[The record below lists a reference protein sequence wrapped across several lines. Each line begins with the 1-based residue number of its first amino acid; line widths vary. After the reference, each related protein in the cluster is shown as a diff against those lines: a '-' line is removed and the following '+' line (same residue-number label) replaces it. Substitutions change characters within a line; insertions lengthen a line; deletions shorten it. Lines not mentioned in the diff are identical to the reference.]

1 MSEFF
6 PSLPIG
12 NDRLFCYN
20 TRMTILHS
28 IILGLVEGFTEFL
41 PISSTAHL
49 ILVSKLL
56 SIDQSMFVKTFE
68 IAIQGGAILAV
79 IIFYWRKLLDL
90 EILKRLI
97 VSFIPTAIIG
107 FILYKLIKDILVGN
121 MTIVLLSLFLGGLVL
136 IYIDRVSRI
145 KNNIESGRAIKELTY
160 KEAFMIGIAQSLA
173 IIPGVSRSA
182 ATIVGGLFLGMNMKA
197 VVEYSFLLAIPTI
210 VAATGYDLI
219 KNIHSFSTD
228 QTSMLIVGF
237 VASFI
242 TAIFGIRLL
251 NNVAKRSSMKAFGM
265 YRISL
270 VILVV
275 ILVLIC

>member
-1 MSEFF
+1 
-6 PSLPIG
+6 
-12 NDRLFCYN
+12 
-20 TRMTILHS
+20 MTILHS

-219 KNIHSFSTD
+219 KNIHSFSID

>member
-1 MSEFF
+1 
-6 PSLPIG
+6 
-12 NDRLFCYN
+12 
-20 TRMTILHS
+20 
-28 IILGLVEGFTEFL
+28 
-41 PISSTAHL
+41 
-49 ILVSKLL
+49 
-56 SIDQSMFVKTFE
+56 MFVKTFE

-160 KEAFMIGIAQSLA
+160 KEAFMIGIAQSFA

-251 NNVAKRSSMKAFGM
+251 NEVSRRSSMKAFGM
-265 YRISL
+265 YRIIL
-270 VILVV
+270 VVFVV

>member
-1 MSEFF
+1 
-6 PSLPIG
+6 
-12 NDRLFCYN
+12 
-20 TRMTILHS
+20 MTILHS

-49 ILVSKLL
+49 IMVSKLL

-97 VSFIPTAIIG
+97 VSFIPTAVIG

-121 MTIVLLSLFLGGLVL
+121 MLVVLLSLFLGGLVL
-136 IYIDRVSRI
+136 VYIDRVSRI
-145 KNNIESGRAIKELTY
+145 RNNIESGRAIKELTY
-160 KEAFMIGIAQSLA
+160 KEAFMIGIAQSFA

-251 NNVAKRSSMKAFGM
+251 NEVSRRSSMKAFGM
-265 YRISL
+265 YRIIL
-270 VILVV
+270 VVFVV

>member
-1 MSEFF
+1 
-6 PSLPIG
+6 
-12 NDRLFCYN
+12 
-20 TRMTILHS
+20 
-28 IILGLVEGFTEFL
+28 
-41 PISSTAHL
+41 
-49 ILVSKLL
+49 
-56 SIDQSMFVKTFE
+56 MFVKTFE

-97 VSFIPTAIIG
+97 VSFIPTAVIG

-145 KNNIESGRAIKELTY
+145 RNNIESGRAIKELTY
-160 KEAFMIGIAQSLA
+160 KEAFMIGIAQSFA

-251 NNVAKRSSMKAFGM
+251 NEVSRRSSMKAFGM
-265 YRISL
+265 YRIIL
-270 VILVV
+270 VVFVV